1 MSIILIYNDKWRIIM
16 VNNSNKCPEC
26 GSNNIHKEKI
36 HHTQGVIIDYTCKDC
51 THSWSHYMDKKE
63 E

>member
-1 MSIILIYNDKWRIIM
+1 M

-51 THSWSHYMDKKE
+51 MHSWSHYMDKKE